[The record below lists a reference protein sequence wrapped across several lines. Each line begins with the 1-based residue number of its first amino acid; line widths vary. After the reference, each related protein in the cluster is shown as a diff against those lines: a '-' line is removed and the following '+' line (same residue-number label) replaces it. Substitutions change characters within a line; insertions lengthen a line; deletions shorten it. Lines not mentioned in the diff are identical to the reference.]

1 MHALR
6 CVQSLVSLVFR
17 EVVFGGSASLL
28 DLFLRF
34 LAKCF
39 FCNLYVGV
47 GQPDRALTPYSGV
60 AG

>member
-1 MHALR
+1 M
-6 CVQSLVSLVFR
+6 VFG

-47 GQPDRALTPYSGV
+47 SQPDRALTPLSRIESESDYRFQMSI
-60 AG
+60 